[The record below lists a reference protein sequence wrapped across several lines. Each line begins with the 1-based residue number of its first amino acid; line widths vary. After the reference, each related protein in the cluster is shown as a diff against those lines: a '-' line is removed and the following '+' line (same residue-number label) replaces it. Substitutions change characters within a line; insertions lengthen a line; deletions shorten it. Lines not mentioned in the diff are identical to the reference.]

1 MKPAFS
7 AVLVNYNSGGE
18 LRRALESIDR
28 ESAGPWEGVVV
39 DNASTD
45 GSERTAVGFES
56 TQLLRN
62 RENVGFGRGVNQG
75 VAACTADR
83 ILIMNPDCRLATG
96 ALPPLMAVLDAD
108 PRCAIAAPRILDPDG
123 SPQGNARGDP
133 DMLTGLFGRTSTLR
147 RSLSGLD
154 VARRNVI
161 TADAPTEVDW
171 VSGACM
177 LVRRDALASVGGF
190 DERYFMYGEDLDWA
204 YRIKAAGWKIMY
216 VPAARATHVKRASS
230 RSNRS
235 KTIRAFHDSMRIFY
249 RDHYASGYPRPLS
262 WLIFRAID
270 VREALELAA
279 ARFGRPAGGVAA

>member
-1 MKPAFS
+1 VKPAFS

-45 GSERTAVGFES
+45 GSERTAVAFES

-83 ILIMNPDCRLATG
+83 ILIMNPDCQLATG

-123 SPQGNARGDP
+123 SASRE
-133 DMLTGLFGRTSTLR
+133 R
-147 RSLSGLD
+147 
-154 VARRNVI
+154 ARRPRH
-161 TADAPTEVDW
+161 AHRP
-171 VSGACM
+171 
-177 LVRRDALASVGGF
+177 VRPHEHAASVAL
-190 DERYFMYGEDLDWA
+190 R
-204 YRIKAAGWKIMY
+204 
-216 VPAARATHVKRASS
+216 ARRCPPQ
-230 RSNRS
+230 
-235 KTIRAFHDSMRIFY
+235 
-249 RDHYASGYPRPLS
+249 RDYCRRPH
-262 WLIFRAID
+262 
-270 VREALELAA
+270 
-279 ARFGRPAGGVAA
+279 

>member
-45 GSERTAVGFES
+45 GSERTAVAFES

-190 DERYFMYGEDLDWA
+190 DERYFMYWEDADLCRRLRDRG
-204 YRIKAAGWKIMY
+204 YTILY
-216 VPAARATHVKRASS
+216 VPGSSAVHQVGQSSRTARASS
-230 RSNRS
+230 
-235 KTIRAFHDSMRIFY
+235 IRAFHDSAY
-249 RDHYASGYPRPLS
+249 LYYATHVAPG
-262 WLIFRAID
+262 
-270 VREALELAA
+270 ALNPKRWIAHALLG
-279 ARFGRPAGGVAA
+279 ARCWWKLRSST